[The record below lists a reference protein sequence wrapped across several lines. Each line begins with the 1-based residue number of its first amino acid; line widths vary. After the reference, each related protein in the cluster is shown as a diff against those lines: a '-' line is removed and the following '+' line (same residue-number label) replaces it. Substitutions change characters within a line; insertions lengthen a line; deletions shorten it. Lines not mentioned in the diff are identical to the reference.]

1 MFFLEGSNRMVGLFP
16 RVTEAQLMMLRNQ
29 LADNATADTNG
40 LWNGTE
46 TWTSTPGASMMLAF
60 QGTELFLYST
70 LSPDGGYMSVII
82 DNITTPVSL
91 NNSEVLYGSWVFSVE
106 GLDPSWMHAVTI
118 TMLNGTNVNVDKVSI
133 QPPTPNAFPPAW
145 PQVELAGM
153 FQNMSPKGFQSA
165 LNSHDY
171 SLAKSNWHTTAIVRS
186 CDTDTNNYTCG
197 GNYDD

>member
-1 MFFLEGSNRMVGLFP
+1 MVCLFP
-16 RVTEAQLMMLRNQ
+16 LETEAKLMMHRNQ

-46 TWTSTPGASMMLAF
+46 TWTSTPGASMILAF

-70 LSPDGGYMSVII
+70 VSPDGGYMSVII

-91 NNSEVLYGSWVFSVE
+91 NNSEVLYGTWVFSVE

-118 TMLNGTNVNVDKVSI
+118 TMLNGTNVNVDKVGI

-153 FQNMSPKGFQSA
+153 YQIMSPKVSKRTFHDF
-165 LNSHDY
+165 NSHDY
-171 SLAKSNWHTTAIVRS
+171 SLAKSNWHTTAILRS
-186 CDTDTNNYTCG
+186 RNTDINNYSCS
-197 GNYDD
+197 GNYND